1 LIQLL
6 KKPEYQLTETVSYL
20 SFYML
25 HAAISLSYSVG
36 TIIAAKARI
45 SQPMNT
51 AFDRKNSYFRVRA
64 VLVNVKPLKPL

>member
-1 LIQLL
+1 
-6 KKPEYQLTETVSYL
+6 
-20 SFYML
+20 ML

-51 AFDRKNSYFRVRA
+51 AFDRKNSYFRARA